1 MQDKFEQN
9 ENESEIE
16 EIKKNLLENKI
27 IIPDRRISRILVLKA
42 LYQYN
47 FLPEKI
53 EYIGSF
59 CWVKQKY
66 SDFILSYSKK
76 LFYGVIRNKEKIDQ
90 IIKKYSKKVFDQIDL
105 IDRIILEFSIY
116 QMLEDK
122 NLKHKIIIDEAIE
135 ISNAYSNKNSY
146 KFINGIL
153 DSISKEILMEG

>member
-59 CWVKQKY
+59 CWVNKNIVIL
-66 SDFILSYSKK
+66 ILSYSKK

-90 IIKKYSKKVFDQIDL
+90 INKKILLKKFLIKL
-105 IDRIILEFSIY
+105 I
-116 QMLEDK
+116 
-122 NLKHKIIIDEAIE
+122 
-135 ISNAYSNKNSY
+135 
-146 KFINGIL
+146 
-153 DSISKEILMEG
+153 